1 MVRRSSPA
9 RSRLVGRRA
18 PFDWRNPMSWI
29 RLTALR
35 RGVLGGSGGW
45 MVVAVLVWLP
55 RLIARIAARR
65 DELVA
70 SESLRPGES
79 ISIGTSVPRRRGG
92 AKVGRRS

>member
-1 MVRRSSPA
+1 MGRRSA
-9 RSRLVGRRA
+9 
-18 PFDWRNPMSWI
+18 FDWRNPMSWL

-55 RLIARIAARR
+55 RLVARFVSRR

-70 SESLRPGES
+70 SETLRPGQS
-79 ISIGTSVPRRRGG
+79 LSVGTSVPRRR
-92 AKVGRRS
+92 VRGRG